1 MAADITQI
9 REHME
14 VISSDKKRVGQVD
27 RLEGTDK
34 IKLTRRSS
42 PGEEH
47 HHFIPV
53 AWIERIDLHV
63 HLNKSGQ
70 EVTTHWEHEGED

>member
-47 HHFIPV
+47 HHPGGLDR
-53 AWIERIDLHV
+53 AH
-63 HLNKSGQ
+63 
-70 EVTTHWEHEGED
+70 